1 MLLCMIASCCVA
13 ETHSSN
19 HAVIVSS
26 SRFWFNYRHAMN
38 ALAIYDI
45 IRKQG
50 IPDSNIVLMLADE
63 IPTNARNPSKNR
75 MEYSRTSLYSQDTEI
90 DFRGDEVTVENLV
103 KVLLGRH
110 DEGEM
115 RQLHSDEDSNILIYW
130 TGHGGNQFFK
140 FQDVEEITAQEIARI
155 FKEMHSN
162 KRYKEML
169 FIADTCQAFTLGD
182 ELSKVPNVYFVGSS
196 LRGENSY
203 AHHSDATIGL
213 SAIERYTHA
222 IVQFLGEKDLT
233 KVFLKQGLV
242 DHLRFEEQRAH
253 VGYIDESCDRKFY
266 EIPMSD
272 FFANVQASPMK
283 PLVVE
288 EKVSWDG
295 LGKAARTTE
304 GNASTKNAT
313 ETCNVKDASKYQ
325 GVEPSDSLF
334 IAVLMLFVGSIMIA
348 SQFV

>member
-1 MLLCMIASCCVA
+1 MITSSCVT
-13 ETHSSN
+13 ESHHSN

-26 SRFWFNYRHAMN
+26 SRYWFNYRHAMN
-38 ALAIYDI
+38 ALSIYDI
-45 IRKQG
+45 IRKHG

-63 IPTNARNPSKNR
+63 IPTNARNPKKNL
-75 MEYSRTSLYSQDTEI
+75 MEYSQTSPYSQDIEI

-155 FKEMHSN
+155 FKEMHLN
-162 KRYKEML
+162 KRYKEIL
-169 FIADTCQAFTLGD
+169 FIVDTCQAFTLGD
-182 ELSKVPNVYFVGSS
+182 ELSKVPNVFFVGSS

-203 AHHSDATIGL
+203 GHQSNLPSDAEIAVSG
-213 SAIERYTHA
+213 IERYTHA
-222 IVQFLGEKDLT
+222 IVRFLRKNDL
-233 KVFLKQGLV
+233 KKLSLKQGLV

-253 VGYIDESCDRKFY
+253 VGYTDKSCNRKFY

-272 FFANVQASPMK
+272 FFANVQASPME
-283 PLVVE
+283 PLEVQ
-288 EKVSWDG
+288 EKISWDT
-295 LGKAARTTE
+295 LGRAAQGTD
-304 GNASTKNAT
+304 GDASTKNAI
-313 ETCNVKDASKYQ
+313 ETCNVKDASKYE

-334 IAVLMLFVGSIMIA
+334 IAVLLLFIGTIMIV